1 MVVKKKQLDKQAI
14 REAAEAD
21 LETFIR
27 LIAPHRVLG
36 DIHSELCRW
45 WTRDD
50 AKDNQLLLLPRDHGK
65 SAMVAYRV
73 AWWIT
78 KHPDTTV
85 LYVSA
90 TANLAEKQL
99 KFIKDIFTSD
109 TYKFYWPE
117 MVNEQEGRR
126 EKWTE
131 GEIAI
136 DHPKRKEEGV
146 RDPTIKAAGIGAN
159 VTGMHCSLAVLDDV
173 VVPDNAY
180 TEKGR
185 DDVKSYYSQLSSIE
199 STGSKEWVVGT
210 RYHPGDLYK
219 DLMEMTETYYDAE
232 KDEDVEVPVYEVFE
246 RVVETDGEFL
256 WPKQRRADGKTFGF
270 DEKELARKKAKYLDI
285 TQFFAQYYNNPNA
298 SENAIIDRSRFN
310 YYERESVTNVSGAW
324 YIGDKLINVFAAM
337 DFAYTINTG
346 SDFTVILILGVDE
359 DNYLYV
365 LDIERFK
372 TNKIS
377 VMYDKVE
384 RMYRKWRFRKIRC
397 EVSGMQKII
406 VSQFKDYMRSQNI
419 VFSIDE
425 YTPPRNVKKEERIS
439 AILEPRYQH
448 GFVFH
453 YKGGNCS
460 LLEEELIMNHP
471 EHDDIKDA
479 LASCVEIAKPPISSR
494 KSKDKNN
501 VIEFSSRFGGVRFR

>member
-159 VTGMHCSLAVLDDV
+159 VTGMHCS
-173 VVPDNAY
+173 
-180 TEKGR
+180 
-185 DDVKSYYSQLSSIE
+185 
-199 STGSKEWVVGT
+199 
-210 RYHPGDLYK
+210 
-219 DLMEMTETYYDAE
+219 
-232 KDEDVEVPVYEVFE
+232 
-246 RVVETDGEFL
+246 
-256 WPKQRRADGKTFGF
+256 
-270 DEKELARKKAKYLDI
+270 
-285 TQFFAQYYNNPNA
+285 
-298 SENAIIDRSRFN
+298 
-310 YYERESVTNVSGAW
+310 
-324 YIGDKLINVFAAM
+324 
-337 DFAYTINTG
+337 
-346 SDFTVILILGVDE
+346 
-359 DNYLYV
+359 
-365 LDIERFK
+365 
-372 TNKIS
+372 
-377 VMYDKVE
+377 
-384 RMYRKWRFRKIRC
+384 
-397 EVSGMQKII
+397 
-406 VSQFKDYMRSQNI
+406 
-419 VFSIDE
+419 
-425 YTPPRNVKKEERIS
+425 
-439 AILEPRYQH
+439 
-448 GFVFH
+448 
-453 YKGGNCS
+453 
-460 LLEEELIMNHP
+460 
-471 EHDDIKDA
+471 
-479 LASCVEIAKPPISSR
+479 
-494 KSKDKNN
+494 
-501 VIEFSSRFGGVRFR
+501 

>member
-1 MVVKKKQLDKQAI
+1 
-14 REAAEAD
+14 
-21 LETFIR
+21 
-27 LIAPHRVLG
+27 
-36 DIHSELCRW
+36 
-45 WTRDD
+45 
-50 AKDNQLLLLPRDHGK
+50 
-65 SAMVAYRV
+65 
-73 AWWIT
+73 
-78 KHPDTTV
+78 
-85 LYVSA
+85 
-90 TANLAEKQL
+90 
-99 KFIKDIFTSD
+99 
-109 TYKFYWPE
+109 
-117 MVNEQEGRR
+117 
-126 EKWTE
+126 
-131 GEIAI
+131 
-136 DHPKRKEEGV
+136 
-146 RDPTIKAAGIGAN
+146 
-159 VTGMHCSLAVLDDV
+159 LDDV
-173 VVPDNAY
+173 VTPDNAY

-210 RYHPGDLYK
+210 RYVFGDLYK

-232 KDEDVEVPVYEVFE
+232 KDEDVEVLVYEVFE
-246 RVVETDGEFL
+246 RVVEIDGEFL

-285 TQFFAQYYNNPNA
+285 AQFFAQYYNNPNA
-298 SENAIIDRSRFN
+298 SENAIIDRSKFN

-494 KSKDKNN
+494 RSKDKSN